1 MSYGPQVHK
10 ESDTTE
16 RLSKQA
22 SKQEHAQ
29 VAETEH
35 ESLFLFS
42 QGRSSH
48 YGSYPQDFI

>member
-16 RLSKQA
+16 RL

-42 QGRSSH
+42 QGRLSH